1 MTMCKRLF
9 IASIIA
15 MTVIPTEIITKEINY
30 EEIISF
36 IFITLFAKFF
46 T

>member
-1 MTMCKRLF
+1 MTMYKQLF
-9 IASIIA
+9 IESIIA
-15 MTVIPTEIITKEINY
+15 MTVIHTEIITKEINY

-36 IFITLFAKFF
+36 IFITFFTKFF